1 MLTRLSIKPIVAAV
15 PEKEQEKVSGSQMFV
30 LFVEQLVCGTPLCV
44 SLFLIRIRS
53 SCLFYFT
60 TERPRS
66 LVHGCEWTR
75 RVLLDPS
82 TEYADK
88 ALPGLGTRHA
98 DAVNLS
104 GLVIFLMLVLCEK
117 LLNSTC

>member
-15 PEKEQEKVSGSQMFV
+15 PEKEQQTVR
-30 LFVEQLVCGTPLCV
+30 LNVCGTPLCV
-44 SLFLIRIRS
+44 SLFLIHIRS
-53 SCLFYFT
+53 SCLFNVT

-88 ALPGLGTRHA
+88 ALPGLGTRHT

-104 GLVIFLMLVLCEK
+104 GLVIFLMLVLCDRLVK
-117 LLNSTC
+117 STC